1 MKPTFYVEFN
11 RATDVMR
18 VESPIVTISSFYKL
32 QPGTTEGYVGVY
44 LPADD
49 ANEAIK
55 RAKSFFATVFKRE
68 ETLTGFYNSIVI
80 KDKEYSVEYDE
91 LASSVPSSLFR
102 VVIED
107 LLSTIDN
114 LTTRIEDL
122 EKEILK

>member
-1 MKPTFYVEFN
+1 MKPIFYVEFN

-18 VESPIVTISSFYKL
+18 VESPTATVSSFYKL

-44 LPADD
+44 LPALDSS
-49 ANEAIK
+49 EAIK
-55 RAKSFFATVFKRE
+55 RATSFFATLFKRE

-80 KDKEYSVEYDE
+80 KDREYSVEYDE
-91 LASSVPSSLFR
+91 LASSIPSSLLR
-102 VVIED
+102 VVVED
-107 LLSTIDN
+107 LLSTIDT